1 MNNMQKSPLQKAVE
15 RAHALGRRAVIP
27 FITAGFPDKESFWTH
42 LSRID
47 EAGADIIEIG
57 VPFSDPV
64 ADGPVIEQA
73 SRDAL
78 ARGVSLKWI
87 LDGLKARK
95 GGFSAELVL
104 MGYVNPFYQYGLEQL
119 ARDAEEAG
127 VSGFIV
133 PDMPLEESGMFR
145 GAFSPHGLTLVTLVA
160 PNTSVERMREY
171 KPYTSGFVYVVS
183 VLGTTGGKA
192 NLERSVTETMRRARS
207 VFDVPLALG
216 FGLQTPDQLETL
228 PEDAR
233 PDAAVLGSALLRHIG
248 EGKDAGEFLEN
259 GPEVEL
265 HVFPRLLRMGLHN
278 LLCRPFLFYLV
289 MDNENTDSQSAVK
302 GKESVTTVFRNTR
315 NVLSVKKIRDSRQQ
329 IMLKICNILII
340 NVIILLKIE

>member
-1 MNNMQKSPLQKAVE
+1 
-15 RAHALGRRAVIP
+15 
-27 FITAGFPDKESFWTH
+27 
-42 LSRID
+42 
-47 EAGADIIEIG
+47 
-57 VPFSDPV
+57 
-64 ADGPVIEQA
+64 
-73 SRDAL
+73 
-78 ARGVSLKWI
+78 
-87 LDGLKARK
+87 
-95 GGFSAELVL
+95 

-145 GAFSPHGLTLVTLVA
+145 EVFSPRGLTLVTLVA

-192 NLERSVTETMRRARS
+192 NLEQSVTETMRRARS

-248 EGKDAGEFLEN
+248 EGKDCLGIF
-259 GPEVEL
+259 GKMDQEVE
-265 HVFPRLLRMGLHN
+265 PRVSPWLLRDSLRN
-278 LLCRPFLFYLV
+278 LLCRPILFYLV
-289 MDNENTDSQSAVK
+289 IDYENTDSQSAVK
-302 GKESVTTVFRNTR
+302 GKEAVTTVFRNIR
-315 NVLSVKKIRDSRQQ
+315 DVPSVKENPDFPPTDYAEDN
-329 IMLKICNILII
+329 NILII
-340 NVIILLKIE
+340 NTIFI

>member
-104 MGYVNPFYQYGLEQL
+104 MGYVNPFYRYGLKQL
-119 ARDAEEAG
+119 ALDAEEAG

-145 GAFSPHGLTLVTLVA
+145 EAFSPHGLTLVTLVA
-160 PNTSVERMREY
+160 PNTSEERMREY

-216 FGLQTPDQLETL
+216 FGEL
-228 PEDAR
+228 
-233 PDAAVLGSALLRHIG
+233 ALS
-248 EGKDAGEFLEN
+248 
-259 GPEVEL
+259 GPELLQPLGQLVVDGVEL
-265 HVFPRLLRMGLHN
+265 AEYRGGALWD
-278 LLCRPFLFYLV
+278 
-289 MDNENTDSQSAVK
+289 MDKNEKVRFSHENTDIQ
-302 GKESVTTVFRNTR
+302 T
-315 NVLSVKKIRDSRQQ
+315 LYRDYLEKPCGERAHH
-329 IMLKICNILII
+329 
-340 NVIILLKIE
+340 LLHTDHDAWQMPPAPAREN

>member
-1 MNNMQKSPLQKAVE
+1 MNNMQKTPLQEAVE

-27 FITAGFPDKESFWTH
+27 FITAGFPDKDSFWTH

-47 EAGADIIEIG
+47 ESGADIIEIG

-95 GGFSAELVL
+95 GCFSAKLVL

-145 GAFSPHGLTLVTLVA
+145 EVFSPRGLTLVTLVA

-171 KPYTSGFVYVVS
+171 KPYTSGFVYVVKGRLTETLPRTGELTGFVYVVS

-192 NLERSVTETMRRARS
+192 NLEQSVTETMRRARS

-248 EGKDAGEFLEN
+248 EGKDAWEFL
-259 GPEVEL
+259 
-265 HVFPRLLRMGLHN
+265 
-278 LLCRPFLFYLV
+278 
-289 MDNENTDSQSAVK
+289 
-302 GKESVTTVFRNTR
+302 GKWTR
-315 NVLSVKKIRDSRQQ
+315 G
-329 IMLKICNILII
+329 
-340 NVIILLKIE
+340 

>member
-1 MNNMQKSPLQKAVE
+1 MDMVRDAVE
-15 RAHALGRRAVIP
+15 
-27 FITAGFPDKESFWTH
+27 S
-42 LSRID
+42 
-47 EAGADIIEIG
+47 GADIIEIG

-95 GGFSAELVL
+95 GCFSAKLVL

-145 GAFSPHGLTLVTLVA
+145 EVFSPRGLTLVTLVA

-192 NLERSVTETMRRARS
+192 NLEQSVTETMRRARS

-248 EGKDAGEFLEN
+248 EGKDAWEFL
-259 GPEVEL
+259 
-265 HVFPRLLRMGLHN
+265 
-278 LLCRPFLFYLV
+278 
-289 MDNENTDSQSAVK
+289 
-302 GKESVTTVFRNTR
+302 GKWTR
-315 NVLSVKKIRDSRQQ
+315 G
-329 IMLKICNILII
+329 
-340 NVIILLKIE
+340 

>member
-133 PDMPLEESGMFR
+133 PDMPL
-145 GAFSPHGLTLVTLVA
+145 
-160 PNTSVERMREY
+160 
-171 KPYTSGFVYVVS
+171 VVS
-183 VLGTTGGKA
+183 VLGTTGGKT

-248 EGKDAGEFLEN
+248 EGKDAGEFLE
-259 GPEVEL
+259 
-265 HVFPRLLRMGLHN
+265 
-278 LLCRPFLFYLV
+278 
-289 MDNENTDSQSAVK
+289 K
-302 GKESVTTVFRNTR
+302 WTR
-315 NVLSVKKIRDSRQQ
+315 G
-329 IMLKICNILII
+329 
-340 NVIILLKIE
+340 

>member
-145 GAFSPHGLTLVTLVA
+145 GA
-160 PNTSVERMREY
+160 SVERMREY

-248 EGKDAGEFLEN
+248 EGKDAGEFLE
-259 GPEVEL
+259 
-265 HVFPRLLRMGLHN
+265 
-278 LLCRPFLFYLV
+278 
-289 MDNENTDSQSAVK
+289 K
-302 GKESVTTVFRNTR
+302 WTR
-315 NVLSVKKIRDSRQQ
+315 G
-329 IMLKICNILII
+329 
-340 NVIILLKIE
+340 

>member
-1 MNNMQKSPLQKAVE
+1 MNNMQKTPLQEAVE

-27 FITAGFPDKESFWTH
+27 FITAGFPDKDSFWTH

-47 EAGADIIEIG
+47 ESGADIIEIG

-78 ARGVSLKWI
+78 ARGFSLKWI

-95 GGFSAELVL
+95 GCFSAKLVL

-145 GAFSPHGLTLVTLVA
+145 EVFSPRGLTLVTLVA
-160 PNTSVERMREY
+160 PNTSVERMQI
-171 KPYTSGFVYVVS
+171 G
-183 VLGTTGGKA
+183 
-192 NLERSVTETMRRARS
+192 RA
-207 VFDVPLALG
+207 
-216 FGLQTPDQLETL
+216 
-228 PEDAR
+228 
-233 PDAAVLGSALLRHIG
+233 
-248 EGKDAGEFLEN
+248 
-259 GPEVEL
+259 
-265 HVFPRLLRMGLHN
+265 HV
-278 LLCRPFLFYLV
+278 
-289 MDNENTDSQSAVK
+289 
-302 GKESVTTVFRNTR
+302 
-315 NVLSVKKIRDSRQQ
+315 
-329 IMLKICNILII
+329 
-340 NVIILLKIE
+340 

>member
-1 MNNMQKSPLQKAVE
+1 MLFRS
-15 RAHALGRRAVIP
+15 
-27 FITAGFPDKESFWTH
+27 
-42 LSRID
+42 
-47 EAGADIIEIG
+47 
-57 VPFSDPV
+57 
-64 ADGPVIEQA
+64 QA

-119 ARDAEEAG
+119 ALDAEEAG

-145 GAFSPHGLTLVTLVA
+145 EAFSPHGLTLVTLVA

-192 NLERSVTETMRRARS
+192 SLERSVTETMRRARS

-228 PEDAR
+228 PEDADR
-233 PDAAVLGSALLRHIG
+233 
-248 EGKDAGEFLEN
+248 K
-259 GPEVEL
+259 
-265 HVFPRLLRMGLHN
+265 
-278 LLCRPFLFYLV
+278 
-289 MDNENTDSQSAVK
+289 
-302 GKESVTTVFRNTR
+302 SVV
-315 NVLSVKKIRDSRQQ
+315 
-329 IMLKICNILII
+329 
-340 NVIILLKIE
+340 

>member
-119 ARDAEEAG
+119 ALDAEEAG

-145 GAFSPHGLTLVTLVA
+145 EAFSPHGLTLVTLVA

-248 EGKDAGEFLEN
+248 EGKDAGEFLEKWTS
-259 GPEVEL
+259 G
-265 HVFPRLLRMGLHN
+265 
-278 LLCRPFLFYLV
+278 
-289 MDNENTDSQSAVK
+289 
-302 GKESVTTVFRNTR
+302 
-315 NVLSVKKIRDSRQQ
+315 
-329 IMLKICNILII
+329 
-340 NVIILLKIE
+340 

>member
-104 MGYVNPFYQYGLEQL
+104 MGYVNPFYRYGL
-119 ARDAEEAG
+119 
-127 VSGFIV
+127 
-133 PDMPLEESGMFR
+133 
-145 GAFSPHGLTLVTLVA
+145 
-160 PNTSVERMREY
+160 
-171 KPYTSGFVYVVS
+171 
-183 VLGTTGGKA
+183 
-192 NLERSVTETMRRARS
+192 
-207 VFDVPLALG
+207 
-216 FGLQTPDQLETL
+216 
-228 PEDAR
+228 
-233 PDAAVLGSALLRHIG
+233 
-248 EGKDAGEFLEN
+248 
-259 GPEVEL
+259 
-265 HVFPRLLRMGLHN
+265 
-278 LLCRPFLFYLV
+278 
-289 MDNENTDSQSAVK
+289 
-302 GKESVTTVFRNTR
+302 
-315 NVLSVKKIRDSRQQ
+315 
-329 IMLKICNILII
+329 
-340 NVIILLKIE
+340 